1 MLKSSLPSSEGSTD
15 SKRERAKPS
24 GCNRHQ
30 SAGVA
35 RQLSLSVRYCLLATA
50 PGDISAELRWKKLQ
64 QESEYAIGK
73 GISLWSHDSFL
84 PLKCKF
90 KLVRLSPTNSSI
102 APAPACLAI
111 VPLPRTLPAGQILS
125 GGSIAAVHHPVP
137 EPDAPLFQQPSLR
150 YQACAEFRTAFP
162 HSARQ
167 RHRSAE
173 PSSLLLCLVFRIE
186 DPRQD
191 DSGFHRR
198 TRAGGGCEEESIFF
212 LCQ

>member
-30 SAGVA
+30 SAGLA

-84 PLKCKF
+84 PL
-90 KLVRLSPTNSSI
+90 
-102 APAPACLAI
+102 

-167 RHRSAE
+167 RHRSAASL
-173 PSSLLLCLVFRIE
+173 PS
-186 DPRQD
+186 
-191 DSGFHRR
+191 
-198 TRAGGGCEEESIFF
+198 
-212 LCQ
+212 